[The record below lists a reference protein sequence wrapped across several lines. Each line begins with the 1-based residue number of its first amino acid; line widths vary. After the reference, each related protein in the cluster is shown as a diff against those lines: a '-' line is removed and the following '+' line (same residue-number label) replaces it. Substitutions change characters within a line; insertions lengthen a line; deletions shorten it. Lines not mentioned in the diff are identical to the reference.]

1 VGKSEG
7 SNTGK
12 HQTPELEEEEKPVE
26 NLTSFITAYRI
37 QGLKFHNSIAFKG
50 II

>member
-26 NLTSFITAYRI
+26 NLTSFITAYRNG
-37 QGLKFHNSIAFKG
+37 GLKFHNSSAFKG